1 MAGFALNN
9 HLSQEIF
16 WQDILYANIS
26 DKYVGNVCIIFDKYM
41 QVCSKYICVV
51 VFEQAPSAWLLLH
64 QGLSWE
70 NCLA

>member
-1 MAGFALNN
+1 MAAFAPRPLVGELFGKN
-9 HLSQEIF
+9 
-16 WQDILYANIS
+16 ILFANIF
-26 DKYVGNVCIIFDKYM
+26 DKYLGNVCIIFDKYM
-41 QVCSKYICVV
+41 YMRRKYICVV